1 MQAAAVTVVIGS
13 YVAMLTGGLFH
24 RMIFWCFWLV
34 IMLYMLAYFIFAG
47 YYRSKMESHVRCV
60 SDRPSWPLMPVRG

>member
-34 IMLYMLAYFIFAG
+34 IMLYMLAYFILLVITG
-47 YYRSKMESHVRCV
+47 LRCN
-60 SDRPSWPLMPVRG
+60 LMFDVYLTDLHSL